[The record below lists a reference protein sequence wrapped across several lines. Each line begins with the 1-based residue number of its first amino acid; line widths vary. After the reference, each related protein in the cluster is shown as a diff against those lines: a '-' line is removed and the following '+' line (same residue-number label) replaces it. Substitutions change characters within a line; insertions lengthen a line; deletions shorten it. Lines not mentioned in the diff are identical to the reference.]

1 MKIGIVSSEIMG
13 QTDELISKTAAR
25 LQAEGVA
32 LAGIAKV
39 LGNVPKGD
47 HHCDMDV
54 RVMPSGPEIRITQS
68 LGEGSTGCRLNPAG
82 IAEAVAAVENSG
94 IAGAGLFVLN
104 KFGPQEAE
112 GHGFCEAI
120 GTALEHDIP
129 VLVGVGKGSRAALE
143 RFVAGLGEAL
153 PPEPDAIYAWC
164 KVAMGLK
171 QS

>member
-1 MKIGIVSSEIMG
+1 MKIGIVTSEIMG
-13 QTDELISKTAAR
+13 ETDRLISETTTR

-39 LGNVPKGD
+39 LGQEVPGD

-54 RVMPSGPEIRITQS
+54 RVMPNGPDIRITQS

-82 IAEAVAAVENSG
+82 IAEAVAKVEQGG
-94 IAGAGLFVLN
+94 IENAALFVLN

-143 RFVAGLGEAL
+143 SFVDGLGEAL

-164 KVAMGLK
+164 KAAMGV
-171 QS
+171 

>member
-1 MKIGIVSSEIMG
+1 MKIGIVTSEIMG
-13 QTDELISKTAAR
+13 ETDRLISETAAK
-25 LQAEGVA
+25 LQAQGGA
-32 LAGIAKV
+32 LAGITKV
-39 LGNVPKGD
+39 LGNEAVGD

-54 RVMPSGPEIRITQS
+54 RVLPNGPEIRITQS

-104 KFGPQEAE
+104 KFGPQEAD

-143 RFVAGLGEAL
+143 RFVDGMAEAL

-164 KVAMGLK
+164 KGVMPR
-171 QS
+171 

>member
-1 MKIGIVSSEIMG
+1 MKIGIVTSDITG
-13 QTDELISKTAAR
+13 QTDELISETAAK
-25 LQAEGVA
+25 LQAEGAV

-39 LGNVPKGD
+39 LADATDGD
-47 HHCDMDV
+47 HHCDMDI
-54 RVMPSGPEIRITQS
+54 RVLPNGPEIRITQS

-94 IAGAGLFVLN
+94 IAGARLFVLN
-104 KFGPQEAE
+104 KFGPQEAD

-143 RFVAGLGEAL
+143 SFVDGMGEVL
-153 PPEPDAIYAWC
+153 PPEPDAIYRWC
-164 KVAMGLK
+164 KGAMGA
-171 QS
+171 

>member
-1 MKIGIVSSEIMG
+1 MKIGIVTSKILGE
-13 QTDELISKTAAR
+13 TDRLISEAAAR
-25 LQAEGVA
+25 LQAEGVV

-39 LGNVPKGD
+39 LGNETAGD

-54 RVMPSGPEIRITQS
+54 RVMPEGPEIRITQS

-143 RFVAGLGEAL
+143 GFVDGMAEAL

-164 KVAMGLK
+164 KEAM
-171 QS
+171 SA

>member
-1 MKIGIVSSEIMG
+1 MKIGIVTSEIIG
-13 QTDELISKTAAR
+13 ETDRLISETAAR
-25 LQAEGVA
+25 LQADGVV

-39 LGNVPKGD
+39 LDEAVPGD

-54 RVMPSGPEIRITQS
+54 RVMPNGPEIRITQS
-68 LGEGSTGCRLNPAG
+68 LGAGSTGCRLNPAG
-82 IAEAVAAVENSG
+82 IAEAVAAVEQSG

-120 GTALEHDIP
+120 GTALAHDIP

-143 RFVAGLGEAL
+143 GFVDGLGEAL

-164 KVAMGLK
+164 KAAIAG
-171 QS
+171 

>member
-1 MKIGIVSSEIMG
+1 MKIGIVTSEIMG
-13 QTDELISKTAAR
+13 QTDQLISETTQR
-25 LQAEGVA
+25 LLAEGLA

-39 LGNVPKGD
+39 LGADAAGD

-54 RVMPSGPEIRITQS
+54 RVLPNGPEIRITQS
-68 LGEGSTGCRLNPAG
+68 LGEGSSGCRLNPAG
-82 IAEAVAAVENSG
+82 IAEAVAKVEQSG

-143 RFVAGLGEAL
+143 SFVDGLGEQL

-164 KVAMGLK
+164 KAAM
-171 QS
+171 ST